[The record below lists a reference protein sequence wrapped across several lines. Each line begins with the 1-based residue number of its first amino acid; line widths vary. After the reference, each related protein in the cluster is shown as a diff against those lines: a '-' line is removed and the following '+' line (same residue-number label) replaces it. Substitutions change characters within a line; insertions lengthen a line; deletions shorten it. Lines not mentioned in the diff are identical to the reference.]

1 MGAVEEAELLHKIG
15 RWVVFHAIKQLAK
28 KREAGGNAR
37 LFINVS
43 HKVLTDEEFLPCMS
57 VSLKASRLASDSIVF
72 QLDENDA
79 TSYTKQASQF
89 TKGLQELQIKSS
101 INHFGCSLNPFN
113 LLKHLTP
120 NIVKLDGSFAN
131 ETEKKEEKREEL
143 MEMVPSLQASGVLA
157 TISGVEDSST
167 LPTLFMAGINYIQGN
182 YISEPLDD
190 MDYDFSSEGL

>member
-1 MGAVEEAELLHKIG
+1 M
-15 RWVVFHAIKQLAK
+15 
-28 KREAGGNAR
+28 
-37 LFINVS
+37 
-43 HKVLTDEEFLPCMS
+43 
-57 VSLKASRLASDSIVF
+57 
-72 QLDENDA
+72 
-79 TSYTKQASQF
+79 
-89 TKGLQELQIKSS
+89 
-101 INHFGCSLNPFN
+101 
-113 LLKHLTP
+113 
-120 NIVKLDGSFAN
+120 KLDGSFAN